1 MYFNIAFPCIEND
14 LDVKEAMLIQSL
26 FVILLFYHHKLFA
39 TENIL
44 LTPEDSLN
52 NDSEWI
58 FKYYFY
64 NVPNLFI
71 CNFMTLFY
79 YYFMTEICWRILLQ
93 VYQVWLTININKSC
107 NNKMIHASDSI

>member
-52 NDSEWI
+52 NDSE
-58 FKYYFY
+58 
-64 NVPNLFI
+64 
-71 CNFMTLFY
+71 
-79 YYFMTEICWRILLQ
+79 
-93 VYQVWLTININKSC
+93 
-107 NNKMIHASDSI
+107 